1 MSRCPRCGDPFER
14 YEAGQRYCRPCER
27 DVLRR
32 VLADEQRRSIRRV
45 PARDE
50 TGWIRTS
57 PSSSPTAGRWLP
69 LPPAGR

>member
-32 VLADEQRRSIRRV
+32 VLADEQRRSVRRV

-57 PSSSPTAGRWLP
+57 VPAGGAAGRWSP